1 MDKHEVIKLLSPN
14 MRVTSIGQRVQD
26 GYTERE
32 VFAKKTSISQTEFF
46 SAGQNGMRPD
56 CRFDVYSF
64 EYKGEKNVFHNGIVY
79 TIYRTYENGD
89 NTELYCEVREN
100 DVKYRPK

>member
-1 MDKHEVIKLLSPN
+1 MDKHEVIKLMSPN
-14 MRVTSIGQRVQD
+14 IRVTAIGQRVQD

-32 VFAKKTSISQTEFF
+32 VYAKKTSVSQSEFF

-64 EYKGEKNVFHNGIVY
+64 EYDGQKNLSHNGIVY

-89 NTELYCEVREN
+89 DTELYCEVRGKDGEQR
-100 DVKYRPK
+100 KP